1 LNYRNET
8 QMYPD
13 VEKWM
18 KKRLEAKYRRLPIDV
33 YDTHTKYLSDFL
45 EEKGLHVHFPDY
57 PSYEIKVDVL
67 GVIQGRDNIE
77 LAFVECKLNRITL
90 RDVSQL
96 LGYSKVAQPV
106 HSILLSARGLNTS
119 VTYLFDT
126 FRRYDVLRYNDNKR
140 MRIGAWNKT
149 RLDIDPTSIIPRGE
163 LF

>member
-1 LNYRNET
+1 MSYLNEA

-13 VEKWM
+13 VERWLKN
-18 KKRLEAKYRRLPIDV
+18 RLETRYRRRSIDV

-45 EEKGLHVHFPDY
+45 EERGLHVNFPDY

-67 GVIQGRDNIE
+67 GLIQRKENIE
-77 LAFVECKLNRITL
+77 MAFVECKLNRITL

-106 HSILLSARGLNTS
+106 HSLLLSAKGFSTS
-119 VTYLFDT
+119 VSYLFDT
-126 FRRYDVLRYNDNKR
+126 FRRYDVLKYNSNKK
-140 MRIGAWNKT
+140 IILGVWNKN
-149 RLDIDPTSIIPRGE
+149 RSDIDPTSITPRGE